1 MIKLKL
7 KSTEVKPKVYNDVG
21 NVTMNSKVVD
31 VSNISRHS
39 EIKDKQFRTPGKR
52 VVYTSKGGK
61 RAIFDSINIAALIFG
76 VDASSVRARLNGPTL
91 RRRKDDWL
99 KGGKIEYIND

>member
-7 KSTEVKPKVYNDVG
+7 KSTGNKPIETSHNNWNEEHFNEISKIYDERHLEV
-21 NVTMNSKVVD
+21 
-31 VSNISRHS
+31 
-39 EIKDKQFRTPGKR
+39 KDKQFRTSGKR

-61 RAIFDSINIAALIFG
+61 RAIFDSINLAALIFG

-99 KGGKIEYIND
+99 KGGKIEYVND